1 MSAHSMRFLAAFA
14 VFLGVTAGP
23 ASAERRLNV
32 INNTGMD
39 IVQLFGSNKEATG
52 WGDDL
57 LVTEN
62 LESGTNLEV
71 NFDDGS
77 DLCVFDFKAVFSDGN
92 ELTQFDT
99 DICELKDLVL
109 E

>member
-1 MSAHSMRFLAAFA
+1 MGARSTHLLAASA
-14 VFLGVTAGP
+14 VIFGLTALP

-32 INNTGMD
+32 VNNTGMD
-39 IVQLFGSNKEATG
+39 IVQLYGSNKEATD
-52 WGDDL
+52 WGEDL
-57 LVTEN
+57 LVTED
-62 LESGTNLEV
+62 LESGTSLEI

-92 ELTQFDT
+92 ELTQFDK
-99 DICELKDLVL
+99 DICELKDLML